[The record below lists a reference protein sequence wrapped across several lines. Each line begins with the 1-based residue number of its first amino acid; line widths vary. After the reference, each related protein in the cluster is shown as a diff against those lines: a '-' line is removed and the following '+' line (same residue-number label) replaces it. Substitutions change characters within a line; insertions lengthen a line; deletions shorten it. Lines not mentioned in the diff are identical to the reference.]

1 MFILIASAGIPGS
14 CFSLQGRQK
23 SDFRAGRE
31 ARKGL
36 GDALLIGLWNVEAL
50 GQLPT
55 GSSQHT
61 SGGGR
66 ATSP

>member
-1 MFILIASAGIPGS
+1 MFTLTASAGIPGS

-23 SDFRAGRE
+23 SDLGAGRE

-50 GQLPT
+50 G
-55 GSSQHT
+55 
-61 SGGGR
+61 
-66 ATSP
+66 